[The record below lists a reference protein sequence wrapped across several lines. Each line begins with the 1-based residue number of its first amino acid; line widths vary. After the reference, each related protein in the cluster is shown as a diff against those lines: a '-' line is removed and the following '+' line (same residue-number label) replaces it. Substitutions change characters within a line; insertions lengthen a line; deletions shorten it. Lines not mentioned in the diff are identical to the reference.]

1 VLPDDLK
8 QGIIAQSVAEWQ
20 QIAMDF
26 ARHCTDECY
35 LALHGDLGSGKTTF
49 VKGLGMA
56 WHIPFIKSPSFNL
69 VDLHVGTRRLAHV
82 DAYRLNWDSLEYLG
96 LEDFLKP
103 PFCLAVEWPELFPIS
118 INFSYHLYF
127 TIIAEGQHKIR
138 WNS

>member
-1 VLPDDLK
+1 VLLDDLK
-8 QGIIAQSVAEWQ
+8 QGIAVQSVAEWQ

-26 ARHCTDECY
+26 ARYCADVCY

-56 WHIPFIKSPSFNL
+56 WRIPLIKSPSFNV

-82 DAYRLNWDSLEYLG
+82 DAYRLDRSSLECLG
-96 LEDFLKP
+96 VEDFLKP
-103 PFCLAVEWPELFPIS
+103 PFCLAVEWPEFFPTS

-127 TIIAEGQHKIR
+127 EIIAEGRHKIR
-138 WNS
+138 WES

>member
-1 VLPDDLK
+1 MLLDDLR
-8 QGIIAQSVAEWQ
+8 QGIIAKSVAEWQ

-26 ARHCTDECY
+26 AHHCADACY

-56 WHIPFIKSPSFNL
+56 WRIPFIKSPSFNL

-82 DAYRLNWDSLEYLG
+82 DAYRLDRSSLAYLE

-103 PFCLAVEWPELFPIS
+103 PFCLVVEWPELFPIS
-118 INFSYHLYF
+118 IDFSYHLYF
-127 TIIAEGQHKIR
+127 TIIGKGQHKIQ
-138 WNS
+138 WKP